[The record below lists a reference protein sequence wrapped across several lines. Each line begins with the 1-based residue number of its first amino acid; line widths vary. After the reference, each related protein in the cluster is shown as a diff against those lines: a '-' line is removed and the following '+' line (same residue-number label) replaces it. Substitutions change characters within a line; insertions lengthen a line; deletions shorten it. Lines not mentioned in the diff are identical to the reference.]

1 MTEDLQTLADIQ
13 EDEANANLGT
23 ERGAFALQES
33 LVRYGPARSIVVD
46 RKGKLIAG
54 EKTARTAKELGL
66 PAEWNA
72 VAASDARGRVLAE
85 LREARRLA
93 WAKGDYNAVYRGLQQ
108 EAQLSGLNLEPR
120 SPERPRDFVAVSQ
133 NDQAY
138 LLS

>member
-1 MTEDLQTLADIQ
+1 MDDVQVTLRRQRVASLLLRGLSAEEIAFQLQRQKLRDPDTGQPYTLAIVQADVV
-13 EDEANANLGT
+13 
-23 ERGAFALQES
+23 ALE
-33 LVRYGPARSIVVD
+33 
-46 RKGKLIAG
+46 
-54 EKTARTAKELGL
+54 T
-66 PAEWNA
+66 EWNA
-72 VAASDARGRVLAE
+72 AATCDARGRVLAE

-133 NDQAY
+133 DDQAY